1 MDEPLAANDAD
12 HRQQLVAHLAK
23 WLPAENIP
31 LVYVS
36 HAANELVQLTQQ
48 LVVLEEGTVV
58 AQGPTSGL
66 LNVSSPLMQR
76 AAQPMTAVVT
86 AIDSKSNTTTLQLA
100 DDSAAGELAL
110 GERVVLQREA
120 TDASD
125 LGASL
130 QPEPEEN
137 QD

>member
-1 MDEPLAANDAD
+1 
-12 HRQQLVAHLAK
+12 
-23 WLPAENIP
+23 
-31 LVYVS
+31 
-36 HAANELVQLTQQ
+36 
-48 LVVLEEGTVV
+48 
-58 AQGPTSGL
+58 
-66 LNVSSPLMQR
+66 
-76 AAQPMTAVVT
+76 MTAVVT
-86 AIDSKSNTTTLQLA
+86 AIDSESNTTTLQLA

>member
-1 MDEPLAANDAD
+1 
-12 HRQQLVAHLAK
+12 
-23 WLPAENIP
+23 
-31 LVYVS
+31 
-36 HAANELVQLTQQ
+36 
-48 LVVLEEGTVV
+48 
-58 AQGPTSGL
+58 
-66 LNVSSPLMQR
+66 
-76 AAQPMTAVVT
+76 MTAVVT
-86 AIDSKSNTTTLQLA
+86 AIDSECGTTTLQLA

-120 TDASD
+120 TDASG